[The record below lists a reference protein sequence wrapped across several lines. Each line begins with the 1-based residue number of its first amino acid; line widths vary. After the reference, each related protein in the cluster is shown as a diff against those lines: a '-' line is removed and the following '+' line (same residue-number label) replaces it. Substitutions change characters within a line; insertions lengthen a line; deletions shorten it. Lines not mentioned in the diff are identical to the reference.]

1 MNPTHVKF
9 LIAGTLLAAVGMWL
23 MLPRGRKKG
32 RLLGGLLGLGG
43 VGCLAM
49 LGMCLGSTLNSTVY
63 GVVATTA
70 VVSAA
75 MTITFRNP
83 VYCAIWFALSLLAT
97 AGLFM
102 LQNAQFLGV
111 ATVVVYAGA
120 ILVTFLFVLMLANPG
135 GNAYYDRVS
144 WEGFLSAGTGAL
156 LIGILLYTITMT
168 TFGPQDQVA
177 KSPVAKAIILGASQ
191 TDRDNNI
198 LHKEHVAKLGGE
210 MFSKHLISVE
220 IAGTLL
226 LVALVGAIA
235 ILGHERQTK
244 PNAAAQDRVPVGHSP
259 YESASTSAK
268 SVSMNGT
275 AHTTQATS
283 TAGASHN
290 G

>member
-43 VGCLAM
+43 LGCLAM

-168 TFGPQDQVA
+168 TFGPQADA
-177 KSPVAKAIILGASQ
+177 KTPVAKAIISGASQ
-191 TDRDNNI
+191 DARKDNI
-198 LHKEHVAKLGGE
+198 LHEQHVAKLGGE

-259 YESASTSAK
+259 YESASGSAK

-275 AHTTQATS
+275 AHNTQATS